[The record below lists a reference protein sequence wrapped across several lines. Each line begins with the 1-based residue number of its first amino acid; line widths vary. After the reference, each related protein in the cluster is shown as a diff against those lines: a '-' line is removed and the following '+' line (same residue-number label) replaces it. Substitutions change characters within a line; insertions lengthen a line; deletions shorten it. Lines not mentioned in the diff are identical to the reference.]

1 MLDFEK
7 KIDDSVIEAF
17 KTLRTNIL
25 YSSLDKKLKTIMI
38 TSAEPGEGKTTTS
51 CNLAMSFS
59 KDGKKTL
66 LIDCDLRKPSIH
78 RKFNISNLSGLTD
91 VLVGE
96 KKLEMAISSYSENL
110 DVLTSGT
117 NAPNPTEI
125 LGSKNMEA
133 FLEKLKDLYEI
144 IIIDSAP
151 LNAVS
156 DSQIL
161 GAKMDGVLMVIR
173 ANKTKKDSIVEA
185 KDLLEKVNA
194 NLIGVVLNGVQAS
207 HKKSYYYYGNK
218 KEKKKIVSK

>member
-1 MLDFEK
+1 MLEFEK
-7 KIDDSVIEAF
+7 NLDSSVIESF

-25 YSSLDKKLKTIMI
+25 YSSLDKKIKTIMI
-38 TSAEPGEGKTTTS
+38 TSSEPAEGKTTTS
-51 CNLAMSFS
+51 CNLAVSFA

-66 LIDCDLRKPSIH
+66 LMDCDLRKPSVH
-78 RKFNISNLSGLTD
+78 KLFRISNLTGLTD

-96 KKLEMAISSYSENL
+96 EKLEIALNKYSEDL
-110 DVLTSGT
+110 DILTSGT
-117 NAPNPTEI
+117 NPPNPTEI
-125 LGSKNMEA
+125 LGSKYMET

-161 GAKMDGVLMVIR
+161 STKMDGVLMIIR
-173 ANKTKKDSIVEA
+173 ANKTKKDSILEA

-194 NLIGVVLNGVQAS
+194 NLLGVVLNGVETS

-218 KEKKKIVSK
+218 NEEKANSK